1 MHQPEI
7 VLGIIILHSPLE
19 INLVVWQNYQVVS
32 NNTSSNPKFRM
43 KEKGYAKILAGNF
56 AMKSRWVT
64 HKGVRVFISDFSI
77 YGSDAAAMQEEM
89 DRLVKQV

>member
-1 MHQPEI
+1 
-7 VLGIIILHSPLE
+7 
-19 INLVVWQNYQVVS
+19 
-32 NNTSSNPKFRM
+32 
-43 KEKGYAKILAGNF
+43 
-56 AMKSRWVT
+56 MKSRWVT